1 MSGRIFITGDKHGSF
16 VPFFGLHEK
25 GEMRETDVFIIAG
38 DAGYV
43 WDEDYIYKVET
54 LQQLFPGT
62 VAFIDGNHE
71 NHMLLDSMEVVEWNG
86 GRVHQ
91 VGERVCHLMRGEL
104 YSIYGCNIFTFGGAR
119 SSDIDRRTDGES
131 WWREEEPSL
140 EEIDYGRNMLMEKAD
155 EIDYVITHETPL
167 FARDHISRS
176 KEIDFDYHLPEILDD
191 WYKTV
196 SEGKRF
202 KKWYF
207 GHMHEDRQITP
218 KLRAIHNDILIIGED
233 EPIKWA

>member
-1 MSGRIFITGDKHGSF
+1 M
-16 VPFFGLHEK
+16 
-25 GEMRETDVFIIAG
+25 ETDVFIIEG

-43 WDEDYIYKVET
+43 RDEDYIYKVET

-86 GRVHQ
+86 GKVHQ

-119 SSDIDRRTDGES
+119 SSDIDRRTEGES
-131 WWREEEPSL
+131 WWR
-140 EEIDYGRNMLMEKAD
+140 D
-155 EIDYVITHETPL
+155 EIVYVITHETPL

-191 WYKTV
+191 WYETV